1 MSFFHATLSFHFF
14 PLPPRYMVY
23 LHRESKQS
31 AVTHVYQQA
40 SKKQCNITKLR
51 HEFSFNTTC
60 LDAFTDFHPNRVF
73 PKLSMWFLFSLYSQL
88 QSHKQSITWSQ
99 PQRKPVFQHSVEAFA
114 LHSKDLI
121 KKENDGKKPL
131 FQYLEIFCPSSKRI
145 KLEKTQN
152 RSNQGLTPVLHNSTL
167 IWKTWVSSLYNKTTE
182 CKEAPILSYPIP
194 ALTSQDVHWGGWRHW
209 DVQVPFLKGS
219 SRACNLK

>member
-1 MSFFHATLSFHFF
+1 MTSPPPPDIHLFPKQPWQTGPLKPVPKLLPLMSFFHAALSFHFF

-23 LHRESKQS
+23 LHRGSKQS
-31 AVTHVYQQA
+31 AVTLVYQQA

-121 KKENDGKKPL
+121 KK
-131 FQYLEIFCPSSKRI
+131 
-145 KLEKTQN
+145 
-152 RSNQGLTPVLHNSTL
+152 
-167 IWKTWVSSLYNKTTE
+167 
-182 CKEAPILSYPIP
+182 
-194 ALTSQDVHWGGWRHW
+194 
-209 DVQVPFLKGS
+209 
-219 SRACNLK
+219 